1 MKNINIIFKINNIDL
16 NNHKEKI
23 NIYTDS
29 NKLTRVLLNL
39 LNNSYRY
46 TAENGWILLE
56 MKTNHL
62 KKSTIFTIRD
72 SGEGMP
78 KEDI

>member
-1 MKNINIIFKINNIDL
+1 MNNVDLKNHN
-16 NNHKEKI
+16 EQI
-23 NIYTDS
+23 NIYTDP
-29 NKLTRVLLNL
+29 NKLTRVLVNL

-46 TAENGWILLE
+46 TAENGWIQLD

-62 KKSTIFTIRD
+62 QKSTLFIIRD